1 MEEKEFVWRRDKRT
15 AQQMRP
21 LKCDCS
27 VLARS
32 DGSARFSVGNTA
44 VLAAVYGPA
53 DVDSRRELVDRAAV
67 SVTVRPVTGQDGP
80 VSASWRSVSRAWRA
94 RRC

>member
-27 VLARS
+27 VLTRS
-32 DGSARFSVGNTA
+32 DGSARFSVGNTS
-44 VLAAVYGPA
+44 VLASVYGPA
-53 DVDSRRELVDRAAV
+53 DVDSRRGLRFLPIFTTTNTIIFSLHWGLKQNLWIE
-67 SVTVRPVTGQDGP
+67 
-80 VSASWRSVSRAWRA
+80 
-94 RRC
+94 RR